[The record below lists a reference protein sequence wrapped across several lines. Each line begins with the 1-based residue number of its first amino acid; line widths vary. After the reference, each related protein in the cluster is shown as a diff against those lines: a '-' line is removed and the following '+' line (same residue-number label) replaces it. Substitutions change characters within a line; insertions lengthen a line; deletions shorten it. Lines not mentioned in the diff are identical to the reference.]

1 MGNCIWWM
9 DGYNDGHDEE
19 KQQRRGFPSKLHTSV
34 FCHWWLRWRL
44 NSLFLYFLSCW
55 WKLNSFYFIIIFIF
69 LLIYFLF
76 LALNSP
82 PRLAGA
88 FFFPS
93 WMNQTS
99 VLFLPHRGRGCLV
112 RFGRS
117 VTWAEE
123 VDSIPWAL
131 PLVWLVYRMNRGRQS
146 KLKRNKL
153 CALLCF
159 LYIAVPC
166 RWGWGGGDT
175 SLSEV
180 QVWKP
185 TLRIYCFG
193 FFSGCSTGCYGIFS
207 SLLHHHV
214 ST

>member
-88 FFFPS
+88 FFFPFLNESDVCVVFTAQRS
-93 WMNQTS
+93 W
-99 VLFLPHRGRGCLV
+99 LFGEVWAQRDVSRGSGLDPLSSSSGLTCLQDEQ
-112 RFGRS
+112 RK
-117 VTWAEE
+117 TEQAEE
-123 VDSIPWAL
+123 KQALCSALFSIHCCSL
-131 PLVWLVYRMNRGRQS
+131 QMGV
-146 KLKRNKL
+146 
-153 CALLCF
+153 
-159 LYIAVPC
+159 
-166 RWGWGGGDT
+166 GGGRH
-175 SLSEV
+175 
-180 QVWKP
+180 QFVWSAGLETHP
-185 TLRIYCFG
+185 QDLLFW
-193 FFSGCSTGCYGIFS
+193 FFFR
-207 SLLHHHV
+207 L
-214 ST
+214 